1 MDIIIPYTSFIFI
14 GGLFLAA
21 IGGILG
27 GLVGIYIILDIRIKN
42 D

>member
-1 MDIIIPYTSFIFI
+1 MDIIIPYASFIFI
-14 GGLFLAA
+14 GGLILSA
-21 IGGILG
+21 IAGIFG

>member
-14 GGLFLAA
+14 GGLILAA
-21 IGGILG
+21 MGGIFG